1 MQIQILSPSF
11 KRAKTVITH
20 QWFPYVTYVVHE
32 FEAEEYMAAGLPV
45 LVAPDSVRGNIA
57 RVRNWILDNRSSDH
71 LLIIDD
77 DVESVK
83 RWELV
88 DGTWLHKILSGEEL
102 MESIELGFDMAK
114 EWGVRLWGMNCLG
127 DKGSYREYTPFACK
141 SYISASFH
149 GLIDPVLRYDE
160 SIPLKEDFDFCI
172 QNLKEYRAML
182 RFNMLSMVKKDHGNP
197 GGCAV
202 YRTIEKEKEQLAL
215 IQKKWGSRIIQN
227 DLGASRVTRTKEA
240 SFDLNPMM
248 KVPIPGV

>member
-1 MQIQILSPSF
+1 MIQILSPSF
-11 KRAKTVITH
+11 KRAKSVITH
-20 QWFPYVTYVVHE
+20 QWFPHVTYVVHQ
-32 FEAEEYMAAGLPV
+32 FEAQEYIEAGHSI
-45 LVAPDSVRGNIA
+45 LVAPDSVKGNIA
-57 RVRNWILDNRSSDH
+57 RVRNWILDNRSSDR

-77 DVESVK
+77 DIESVK

-88 DGTWLHKILSGEEL
+88 DGTWLHKILSGEEFL
-102 MESIELGFDMAK
+102 EFIEHGFELAA

-149 GLIDPVLRYDE
+149 GLIDPELRYDE
-160 SIPLKEDFDFCI
+160 TIPLKEDFDFCI
-172 QNLKEYRAML
+172 QNLREYRSTL
-182 RFNMLSMVKKDHGNP
+182 RFNMCSMVKKDHGNP

-215 IQKKWGSRIIQN
+215 LQRKWGSRIIKN
-227 DLGASRVTRTKEA
+227 DLGASSVTRTKKV

-248 KVPIPGV
+248 KVPIPGI